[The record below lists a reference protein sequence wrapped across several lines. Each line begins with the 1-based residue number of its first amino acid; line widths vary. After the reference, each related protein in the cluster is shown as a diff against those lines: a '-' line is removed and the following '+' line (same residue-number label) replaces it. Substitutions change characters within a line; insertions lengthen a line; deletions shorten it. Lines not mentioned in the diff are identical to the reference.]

1 MKEEES
7 QINSFH
13 SWSTFLEEESLRTE
27 FWKFEGVAKAGM
39 EARKEI
45 DNAVL
50 FPSSVVTAHLIPSQP
65 CNNGIC

>member
-1 MKEEES
+1 
-7 QINSFH
+7 
-13 SWSTFLEEESLRTE
+13 
-27 FWKFEGVAKAGM
+27 M

-50 FPSSVVTAHLIPSQP
+50 FPSSVVMAHLIPSRP